1 MKANTITMTDTQEPN
16 INEKVRDAIAEL
28 MKRGPTPITHGEF
41 NRRMFLEAF
50 VAKAGQGVSIEAEDI
65 KEHAALTD
73 REFKVILKEYL
84 DEGIIVK
91 EGNLFG
97 AKVYKLNLTT

>member
-1 MKANTITMTDTQEPN
+1 MKLNEKTLEHTQELKLN
-16 INEKVRDAIAEL
+16 DKVKDALAGL
-28 MKRGPTPITHGEF
+28 MMPMPAPCTNGMF

-50 VAKAGQGVSIEAEDI
+50 VASAGRGVSIEADDI
-65 KEHAALTD
+65 IEYAAITD
-73 REFKVILKEYL
+73 REFKVILKEYM

-97 AKVYKLNLTT
+97 AKMYKLNLTA

>member
-1 MKANTITMTDTQEPN
+1 MSEPKLN
-16 INEKVRDAIAEL
+16 DKVRDAIAEL
-28 MKRGPTPITHGEF
+28 MTPLPNPVPHGLF

>member
-1 MKANTITMTDTQEPN
+1 MTETEPKLN
-16 INEKVRDAIAEL
+16 DKVRDALAWL
-28 MKRGPTPITHGEF
+28 MTPMSSPVNNGEY
-41 NRRMFLEAF
+41 NKRMFLEAF

-65 KEHAALTD
+65 IEHGALTD
-73 REFKVILKEYL
+73 REFKAILKHYL

-97 AKVYKLNLTT
+97 AKMYKLNLTT